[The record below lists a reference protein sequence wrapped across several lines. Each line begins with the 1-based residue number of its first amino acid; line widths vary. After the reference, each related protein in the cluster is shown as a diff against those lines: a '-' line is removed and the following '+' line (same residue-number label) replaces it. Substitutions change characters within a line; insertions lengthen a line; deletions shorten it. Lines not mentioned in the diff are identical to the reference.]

1 MNMVIGLGGRK
12 PTKRNW
18 KYRKLVKKKKSIKI
32 QSGRNLLKFED
43 DIYREEL
50 SEYKLHEYIYGD
62 DLDIGA
68 YMDA

>member
-1 MNMVIGLGGRK
+1 MH
-12 PTKRNW
+12 
-18 KYRKLVKKKKSIKI
+18 YRKLVKKKKPHHNSER
-32 QSGRNLLKFED
+32 SLLKKRQED

-68 YMDA
+68 YMDY